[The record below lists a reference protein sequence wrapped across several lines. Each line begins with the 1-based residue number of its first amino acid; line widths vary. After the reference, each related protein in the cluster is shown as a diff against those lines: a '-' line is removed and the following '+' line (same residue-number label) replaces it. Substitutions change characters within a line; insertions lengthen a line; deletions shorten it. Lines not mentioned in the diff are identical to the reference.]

1 MVAPCFSNCAMFL
14 QVHRVFIDAPLFF
27 VFSDCTKKI
36 LEQDSLGIY
45 IYSSIA
51 YHGHEWAMSIL
62 HFINSFTFT
71 TIRGR

>member
-45 IYSSIA
+45 IYI
-51 YHGHEWAMSIL
+51 
-62 HFINSFTFT
+62 F
-71 TIRGR
+71 